1 MGEMPSYSSIV
12 RAMQALSQHEASVT
26 LAHGRDAN
34 TLGAIVY
41 DNVQNYHIQRDQAI
55 GRENRLNIGL
65 AATYYEVDI
74 DDIDISVF
82 DLDRKLRMIDRGGR
96 AKLSVAKLQ
105 DMIDQPHIENV
116 CILQWIHTLAQH
128 IPQLRHLK
136 PDIGIL
142 YRTRVA
148 KQRLPVKAAKV
159 HPLASSSRNETHF
172 TDLKD
177 ALIDF
182 FAQIGQT
189 PQDFKRRLFP
199 VGGDGLTYEKM
210 LQLKEYLQF
219 HENEQESFEILQPML
234 EWWHTEW
241 TNLSRIFESHWG
253 TPFSHDPST
262 LGNSAEKIGRKK
274 PADLKKVD
282 YYASVEL
289 AYLVLDVRILD
300 CWR

>member
-1 MGEMPSYSSIV
+1 M
-12 RAMQALSQHEASVT
+12 
-26 LAHGRDAN
+26 AHGRSAN
-34 TLGAIVY
+34 ALGVIVY
-41 DNVQNYHIQRDQAI
+41 NNVQNYHIQHDQAI

-74 DDIDISVF
+74 DNNDINLF
-82 DLDRKLRMIDRGGR
+82 DLDQKWRMIEMGER

-105 DMIDQPHIENV
+105 DMIDQHHIENM
-116 CILQWIHTLAQH
+116 CILQWIHTLVQR
-128 IPQLRHLK
+128 IPQLQHLK

-142 YRTRVA
+142 YQTWVA
-148 KQRLPVKAAKV
+148 KQRLPVKVAKV
-159 HPLASSSRNETHF
+159 HPLASSSRNETVF

-177 ALIDF
+177 ALTDF
-182 FAQIGQT
+182 FTQTGQT
-189 PQDFKRRLFP
+189 HQDFKQHLFP

-253 TPFSHDPST
+253 PPLSHDPST

-282 YYASVEL
+282 YYANVEL
-289 AYLVLDVRILD
+289 AYLVLDVHILD

>member
-1 MGEMPSYSSIV
+1 M
-12 RAMQALSQHEASVT
+12 RALSQHEASVT
-26 LAHGRDAN
+26 LEHGRSAN
-34 TLGAIVY
+34 TLGVIVY

-55 GRENRLNIGL
+55 GRENHLNIGL
-65 AATYYEVDI
+65 AAIYYEVDV
-74 DDIDISVF
+74 DDIGISLF
-82 DLDRKLRMIDRGGR
+82 DLDRKRRMIEKGER

-105 DMIDQPHIENV
+105 DMIDQRHIENV
-116 CILQWIHTLAQH
+116 CILQWMHTLVQR
-128 IPQLRHLK
+128 IPQLQHLK

-142 YRTRVA
+142 YQTRVA

-159 HPLASSSRNETHF
+159 HPLASSSRNETVF

-177 ALIDF
+177 ALTDF
-182 FAQIGQT
+182 FAQTGQT

-219 HENEQESFEILQPML
+219 HENEQESFEVLQPML

-253 TPFSHDPST
+253 PSFSHDPST
-262 LGNSAEKIGRKK
+262 LGNSAEKNGRKK
-274 PADLKKVD
+274 PVDLKKVD

-289 AYLVLDVRILD
+289 AYLVLDIRILD